1 MGKGEPVRVTRGM
14 AFDYRYLWPAGKDRS
29 YEFEFSKRK
38 LRMFS
43 GEFSNQLHVYLE
55 SPAERIKI
63 RHRRPRM
70 DRVCFP
76 RSKMAESVILFP

>member
-14 AFDYRYLWPAGKDRS
+14 AFNYCYLRHAGENRS

-38 LRMFS
+38 LRVFS
-43 GEFSNQLHVYLE
+43 GEFSNQLHVQLK

-63 RHRRPRM
+63 RHRKNRI
-70 DRVCFP
+70 DRV
-76 RSKMAESVILFP
+76 SAS